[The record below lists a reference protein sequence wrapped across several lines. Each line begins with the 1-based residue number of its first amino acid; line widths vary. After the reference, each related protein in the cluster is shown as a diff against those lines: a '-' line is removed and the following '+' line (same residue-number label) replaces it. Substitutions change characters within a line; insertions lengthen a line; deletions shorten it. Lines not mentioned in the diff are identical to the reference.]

1 MTNREHD
8 SPDSPD
14 SPRGPC
20 EAFLAEVDLHVA
32 AYQKHRVLPGHAA
45 ECADCVD
52 HLLGMAPLL
61 DQLRHQPRLPAALRD
76 RRFFEQVLEGVVED
90 CESAP
95 IGRLLDQGM
104 EQVEAPA
111 GLGWPLQEAGG
122 RSLAEALA
130 HVPSPRRDQLEALSR
145 RTQDE
150 VRRAVLAGRER
161 DRAVIRRV
169 SRRALAAAAVVTVAL
184 VGVWNFTKSDGTRAE
199 PRIVIIQVDGLPSSV
214 AAQLPLPALSIR

>member
-1 MTNREHD
+1 MTNQEHHL
-8 SPDSPD
+8 PE

-20 EAFLAEVDLHVA
+20 EAFLAELDLHVA
-32 AYQKHRVLPGHAA
+32 AYQKQRSLPGHAA
-45 ECADCVD
+45 ECADCEGR
-52 HLLGMAPLL
+52 LLGLAPLL
-61 DQLRHQPRLPAALRD
+61 DRLRHQPRRPSALRD

-95 IGRLLDQGM
+95 IGRLLNQGM
-104 EQVEAPA
+104 EQVEAPP
-111 GLGWPLQEAGG
+111 GLGWPLQEANG

-130 HVPSPRRDQLEALSR
+130 QVPFPDHDQIEALSR
-145 RTQDE
+145 RTQGE
-150 VRRAVLAGRER
+150 VRRVVLAGRER

-184 VGVWNFTKSDGTRAE
+184 VGVWNFGKSDGTRAA
-199 PRIVIIQVDGLPSSV
+199 PRIVIIQVDGLPSAV